1 MIHPLGEGWA
11 LDANHHDRVGHHTA
25 HGSST
30 DHAGLHV
37 PHALEAILG
46 CEPTELGLPLQIY
59 YESYSETVTL
69 LCSAP
74 PPPGA
79 KPGSASNPY
88 QLPTGKAEST
98 LLFGPQL

>member
-1 MIHPLGEGWA
+1 MTHSLGEAWV
-11 LDANHHDRVGHHTA
+11 LDDDRTA
-25 HGSST
+25 HGSCT
-30 DHAGLHV
+30 DPVDLHV
-37 PHALEAILG
+37 PHALEAISG
-46 CEPTELGLPLQIY
+46 CELTELYLPSQTY

-88 QLPTGKAEST
+88 QPPTGKVEST
-98 LLFGPQL
+98 LLFGQQL